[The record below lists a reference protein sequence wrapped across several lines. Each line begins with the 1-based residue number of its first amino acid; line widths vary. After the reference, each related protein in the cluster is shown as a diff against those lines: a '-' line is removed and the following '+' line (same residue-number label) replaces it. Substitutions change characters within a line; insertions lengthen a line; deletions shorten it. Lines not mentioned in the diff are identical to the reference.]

1 MKSIRTIG
9 LWSAVLININV
20 IVGSGIFVNLHPLT
34 AALGSGSFVVYLIAA
49 LFLLPVVTVLALLAR
64 QHPESGGLY
73 VYTKTY
79 LNPFVGFLGGWAYFV
94 GKAISAGFMASMLML
109 VAKEALPVL
118 HAVPH
123 ILLVA
128 GLLLFLVG
136 ANVIGASLQGRVQW
150 AFVAAKVIPVAS
162 VVALLVWRG
171 PQVPVSFDFVTGDSL
186 AAVVPIAVFAMVGFE
201 VTSTIAHLFVRPEY
215 TIIRAF
221 IIGFLAVTALLSLFQ
236 GAVSLLLPA
245 SALAIGL
252 PAAQL
257 SSVAAAYL
265 PTFASFSWLM
275 TICVYLSMLGG
286 TFGILTSNC
295 WNMHRLAAQGH
306 VPGGRWLTK
315 LTAGQVPWV
324 SLLVEVGICVLGV
337 AISSKQ
343 IPLQK
348 MSVLGVV
355 FAFFCAMLAAWF
367 ARNAQGGRLIHPV
380 VVGAALCST
389 LGLFCITL
397 YHIYLYG
404 ISVPYLCLFGGGIAV
419 ALLHGWCSKHREN
432 C

>member
-1 MKSIRTIG
+1 MATTRTIG
-9 LWSAVLININV
+9 LWAAVLININV

-49 LFLLPVVTVLALLAR
+49 LFLLPVVIVLALLAR

-79 LNPFVGFLGGWAYFV
+79 LNPFVGFLGGWGYFV
-94 GKAISAGFMASMLML
+94 GKAISAGFMASMLVL
-109 VAKEALPVL
+109 VLKEAIPAL
-118 HAVPH
+118 HALPH
-123 ILLVA
+123 TFLVA
-128 GLLLFLVG
+128 GLLLFLAG
-136 ANVIGASLQGRVQW
+136 ANVVGASLQGRAQW
-150 AFVAAKVIPVAS
+150 LFVAAKVLPVVS
-162 VVALLVWRG
+162 VLGILFWRG
-171 PQVPVSFDFVTGDSL
+171 PQVPVSFDLVTGDAL

-201 VTSTIAHLFVRPEY
+201 VTSTIAHLFLRPEY
-215 TIIRAF
+215 TIVRAF
-221 IIGFLAVTALLSLFQ
+221 IIGFLTVTALLSLFQ
-236 GAVSLLLPA
+236 GAVAALLPA
-245 SALAIGL
+245 SALTIGL

-265 PTFASFSWLM
+265 PSISSFSWLM
-275 TICVYLSMLGG
+275 AGCVYLSMLGG

-306 VPGGRWLTK
+306 VPGAGWLTRV
-315 LTAGQVPWV
+315 TAGQVPWV
-324 SLLVEVGICVLGV
+324 SLLFEVFICVLGV

-343 IPLQK
+343 VPLQK

-367 ARNAQGGRLIHPV
+367 ARDGRGKRLIHPLI
-380 VVGAALCST
+380 VGLALCST
-389 LGLFCITL
+389 LGLFGITL

-404 ISVPYLCLFGGGIAV
+404 ISVPYICLFGGGIV
-419 ALLHGWCSKHREN
+419 VSLFHVWCAKGD
-432 C
+432 